1 MNNLFYLI
9 FGALILSFLL
19 TPLVKK
25 IAIAINAIDVPKDE
39 RRVHDKP
46 IPRLGG
52 LAIYL
57 SFIIVLGAAII
68 FNIIP
73 EGDNTRVLGLV
84 ISITIITLGGAIDD
98 TYCLKPWQKLSF
110 QLAAAIVLMAFGISI
125 RVVTNPIFS
134 MNQYLN
140 IGIFAYPFTIL
151 WIIGITNALNL
162 IDGLDGLSAGVSFIS
177 CATIMIIAL
186 LQGRTEAAILSS
198 ILCGAILGF
207 LPYNF
212 NPASIFMGDTGAQLL
227 GFMLAAI
234 SMEGAIKSATAFAI
248 AVPIL
253 AIGLPIYD
261 TLFAMVRRKV
271 NGKPISQGDRGHLH
285 HRLLDMGLSQK
296 QAVIIMY
303 MISAVLGA
311 IAIIAMESSNSRA
324 YFLLAS
330 VMIVI
335 VFIAWRF
342 GFFEHRE

>member
-1 MNNLFYLI
+1 MNIYFYLI
-9 FGALILSFLL
+9 LGALALSGLL

-25 IAIAINAIDVPKDE
+25 IAIAINAIDVPMDE
-39 RRVHDKP
+39 RRIHNKP

-57 SFIIVLGAAII
+57 SFIIILGVAIA

-73 EGDNTRVLGLV
+73 EGDNTRVLGIV
-84 ISITIITLGGAIDD
+84 ISTTIITLGGAIDD
-98 TYCLKPWQKLSF
+98 TCTLKPWQKLSF
-110 QLAAAIVLMAFGISI
+110 QLVAAIILIAFGINI
-125 RVVTNPIFS
+125 TKITNPTSS
-134 MNQYLN
+134 MSQYLD
-140 IGIFAYPFTIL
+140 IGILSYPLTIF
-151 WIIGITNALNL
+151 WVIGITNALNL

-177 CATIMIIAL
+177 CATILIIAL
-186 LQGRTEAAILSS
+186 LQGRVEAAVPAA

-227 GFMLAAI
+227 GFLLAAI
-234 SMEGAIKSATAFAI
+234 SMRGAIKSATAFAI

-261 TLFAMVRRKV
+261 TLFAMIRRKV

-311 IAIIAMESSNSRA
+311 IAIIAMESSNTKA

-330 VMIVI
+330 VMVVI
-335 VFIAWRF
+335 VLIAWRL